1 MKDKMGRREFFGKAA
16 LATLAGPAAL
26 EGGHEK
32 GPCNGPI
39 NRWREGRRGK
49 DEKDL
54 C

>member
-1 MKDKMGRREFFGKAA
+1 MKDKMGRREFLGKAA
-16 LATLAGPAAL
+16 LATLAVPAAL

-49 DEKDL
+49 DEEDL
-54 C
+54 Y